1 MGRVHPTASVPIWPV
16 LRGPNR
22 YSAGLLPDEPQF
34 LADRCAGEDLEIKSV
49 TGRYHRYKVRIFVA
63 TTVLWPLWRGDT
75 DRLLD
80 PNAKGQTVGVSFL
93 SY

>member
-1 MGRVHPTASVPIWPV
+1 MHPNASVPIWPV

-34 LADRCAGEDLEIKSV
+34 LADRCSGEDLEISKV

-63 TTVLWPLWRGDT
+63 TTVLCPLCSGDN

-80 PNAKGQTVGVSFL
+80 ANAKGQTVGVSFL
-93 SY
+93 TY

>member
-1 MGRVHPTASVPIWPV
+1 M
-16 LRGPNR
+16 
-22 YSAGLLPDEPQF
+22 
-34 LADRCAGEDLEIKSV
+34 KSKV

-63 TTVLWPLWRGDT
+63 TTVLCPLCSGDN

-93 SY
+93 TY